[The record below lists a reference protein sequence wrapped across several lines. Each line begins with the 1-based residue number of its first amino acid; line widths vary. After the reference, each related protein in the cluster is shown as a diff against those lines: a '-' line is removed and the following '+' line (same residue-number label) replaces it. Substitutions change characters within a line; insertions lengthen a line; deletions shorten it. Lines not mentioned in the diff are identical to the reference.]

1 MLGKQA
7 TPRAVQFRNVEPTI
21 IVTTFMALATGVIT
35 TWLASRQRERAD
47 RRLDAERQALR
58 QSDRVHERQFN
69 RIEELAAAL
78 TELYFE
84 NQSLSQEML
93 TRGEK
98 ALQHAQ
104 LYLVP
109 AELAQRVR
117 SILNSYISV
126 HTLRESQPELAFQFL
141 SNIKKEHQPLLADLR
156 RLVGVLPSLE
166 QSALPTPAKRALA
179 SADRPALPAA
189 AKKPL
194 SGAD

>member
-1 MLGKQA
+1 VDPTTLA
-7 TPRAVQFRNVEPTI
+7 LFVALIAVAGN
-21 IVTTFMALATGVIT
+21 IVN
-35 TWLASRQRERAD
+35 TWHSSRQRERAD
-47 RRLDAERQALR
+47 RRLDQERQALR

-84 NQSLSQEML
+84 NQSLTAEML

-117 SILNSYISV
+117 SILNSYVSV
-126 HTLRESQPELAFQFL
+126 HALRESQPELAFQFL
-141 SNIKKEHQPLLADLR
+141 SGIKKEHQPLLADLR

-166 QSALPTPAKRALA
+166 QPALPPPAKRALV

-189 AKKPL
+189 AKKPI
-194 SGAD
+194 SAGAD